1 MESVSVEMKPAE
13 RILSVDIVFN
23 FISIAS
29 MFNIKLKYEEHSD
42 SYRII
47 YDTKDKHNLHVVRFR
62 KDHISRIRR
71 YYNKK
76 LNILFTTIEIKI
88 DGKIIKEKL

>member
-1 MESVSVEMKPAE
+1 MKSISVKTKPAE
-13 RILSVDIVFN
+13 RILSVDVVFN
-23 FISIAS
+23 CISIAS
-29 MFNIKLKYEEHSD
+29 MFGIKLKYEEYSD

-71 YYNKK
+71 YHNKK
-76 LNILFTTIEIKI
+76 LNVLFTTIEIKI
-88 DGKIIKEKL
+88 DGKIIKENL